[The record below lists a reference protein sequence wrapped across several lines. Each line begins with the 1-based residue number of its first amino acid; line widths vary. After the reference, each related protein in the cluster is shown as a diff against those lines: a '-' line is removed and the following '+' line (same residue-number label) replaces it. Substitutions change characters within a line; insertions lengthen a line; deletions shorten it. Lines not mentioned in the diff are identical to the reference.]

1 MLHMP
6 KRVFVNDKAIT
17 YKLKFFDTCRFMPSK
32 SLDLVDNL
40 SESNN
45 KDCKTC
51 MDRKKRSD
59 QNVNLLG

>member
-1 MLHMP
+1 MP

-32 SLDLVDNL
+32 SSDLVDNL

-51 MDRKKRSD
+51 MDRKKD
-59 QNVNLLG
+59 QIRM